1 MKFNEVKIEMK
12 EKAEFK
18 PVKIEKKAILNLES
32 TILDELSVSEN
43 SKLIMTSIEVFAV
56 VEIDNKRTL
65 EPVYF
70 TDSLAQEMALRFS
83 DFSRFDLRKA
93 EKALIET
100 LPDNQ
105 RVENVNGTIK
115 LLQRGICSY
124 KNRNIDALLN
134 IKIGYNVVSLRKW
147 IEKAQSKLFRFLNE
161 SNRQYWQALQKE
173 LLSRYFP
180 ENEEKQET
188 LGVSDEWNF

>member
-56 VEIDNKRTL
+56 VEIDNKRML